1 MSGIPSASPFF
12 VTLIVPPARSLY
24 RQSTKHSF
32 VCLSHHKIF
41 KTSPSRSI
49 LQKEKREIILP
60 TKCQWRAPPFIIF
73 PTHQSH
79 TQRKCCIV
87 RTTKGTE
94 NCKQRRKFL
103 FPFLLI
109 IRSGTS
115 FSPSGVVSS
124 LSPLK
129 PSSSK
134 KDKEFSSLPNNVRH
148 DSTRKSNNTQHFFNI
163 F

>member
-1 MSGIPSASPFF
+1 MRPFF

-41 KTSPSRSI
+41 KTSPSRRI
-49 LQKEKREIILP
+49 LQKENYS
-60 TKCQWRAPPFIIF
+60 
-73 PTHQSH
+73 THQMLVEGTAFYNFSNSPESH
-79 TQRKCCIV
+79 RENVASSGQQKEQKIV
-87 RTTKGTE
+87 SRNYK
-94 NCKQRRKFL
+94 NFL